1 MSPNQES
8 EVSESDERSLADAQ
22 AAANAQAQIE
32 LHKKLAPRY
41 QLRYAFE
48 FSRLFEHDWHAEI
61 LSHIPS
67 GPGLV
72 MDLGCGTGLFLADII
87 ESGEAGVGVD
97 ISHAMLS
104 VGRSAL
110 PDAMLLTGDAEHLP
124 VDSGSFKA
132 VVCKGSLHHARNH
145 VAFISNSAKIL
156 DERGL
161 LVMSEPCNDNPMIR
175 FARWMLYRNSE
186 HFDEGDQGFCR
197 RDLVALYEEGGFEVT
212 KVKKY
217 GFLAYAL
224 CGFPDHIGIMR
235 YVPGSKQLTKL
246 FIAIDRVIC
255 AIPGLSLLAFQL
267 IVVGKPKR

>member
-1 MSPNQES
+1 MSPNPSTADSPS
-8 EVSESDERSLADAQ
+8 EERSSTESAS
-22 AAANAQAQIE
+22 AANAAAQIE

-48 FSRLFEHDWHAEI
+48 FSRMFEHDWHNEI
-61 LSHIPS
+61 LSHVPS

-72 MDLGCGTGLFLADII
+72 MDLGCGTGLFLADILAA
-87 ESGEAGVGVD
+87 GEAGVGVD

-110 PDAMLLTGDAEHLP
+110 PDAMLLAGDAEHLP
-124 VDSGSFKA
+124 VSSGSFKA
-132 VVCKGSLHHARNH
+132 VVCKGSLHHVRNH
-145 VAFISNSAKIL
+145 EAFIENSAKIL
-156 DERGL
+156 ADHGL
-161 LVMSEPCNDNPMIR
+161 LVMSEPCNDNPLIR

-197 RDLVALYEEGGFEVT
+197 RDLVALYESCGFEVT

-217 GFLAYAL
+217 GILAYAL

-235 YVPGSKQLTKL
+235 YVPGNKLFTKL
-246 FIAIDRVIC
+246 FIGIDRVVC
-255 AIPGLSLLAFQL
+255 AIPGLSMLAFQL